1 MHITV
6 ACTPYPTCYLCN
18 VPLEKCKSLN
28 QVIYFPVLPE
38 GNFRIQPPEVIESWA
53 PKCSAIV
60 TCKCGNLFERN
71 VLQWEVGV
79 ADDRRL
85 ITMTIM
91 QGRTTTD
98 VEDVEQLMAQLNAE
112 LWRDM
117 GIS

>member
-6 ACTPYPTCYLCN
+6 ACTPYLTCYLCN
-18 VPLEKCKSLN
+18 VPLEECKFLN

-38 GNFRIQPPEVIESWA
+38 GNFKIQPPEVIESWA
-53 PKCSAIV
+53 PKCSAIL

-85 ITMTIM
+85 ITMTIL
-91 QGRTTTD
+91 QGRHDD